1 MAKGGS
7 MKGHMQ
13 SHNNGSK
20 GRTYAVL
27 VLLAFGIAIFGV
39 LILHKLRERR
49 IFNLLVKDRE
59 TELIDLKLLLQKER
73 EHTKEAK
80 RKAEEMKSK
89 MQWLRTQKRDLESR
103 VMEMKSTISSLK
115 DEQRIIEVALEEKQD
130 EIKMLR
136 EKLTETNREDSQV
149 KLLSESLPR
158 KETENDLPVKVWSVS
173 ADDPSNPHINFT
185 TKAAGR
191 KEATGEETEELHES
205 IKRDDQKNSTEN
217 THRSADES
225 APKRDEGTRQGE
237 DSNTGEQESQELRTV
252 EEEVPG
258 NGSTIL
264 QTLDGKRETADNS
277 NAGENFLEEKRYNS
291 GHASAETVNHSG
303 QVQNQSKE
311 DGVVDATDWKEHG
324 TEIEGDQGN
333 FANSQGNSQEFG
345 RRYKS
350 WVKLEMKDD
359 HKSTDASRV
368 KPEHIRKTKG
378 KSRRII
384 AESKVTESDGN
395 TEKRSI
401 LSMRNRKFFKEI
413 QESET
418 NERLGGSKLEK
429 QEHKQEKSVDP
440 DSMNESGSQDHRIDS
455 SQDHR
460 IDRTYK
466 TQQFKD
472 LEEKFGHQIRFQPEQ
487 KPDMRRQRMQDDSSN
502 LDDAPP
508 RKTLPNPKKSAG
520 TEKGIREGRKSD
532 TNEMNGKG
540 QEREANNTESEMAH
554 SSQELPTKTAASM
567 INRVS
572 KETRNKI
579 SDETTQSQEVT
590 GISREHQEQKQAD
603 NLHNSSEHEIIA
615 ERDVKAD
622 DLQVENHQE
631 TEGEVDQS
639 SRISQ
644 EARYQELNSTARAE
658 KENNTIF
665 TDTEQRLDGNLHS
678 SSTHVKNAE
687 MTLEDNNLAA
697 ENNKETEDEDHSK
710 SSAANLEEEGEDM
723 D

>member
-13 SHNNGSK
+13 SHNNGSR

-27 VLLAFGIAIFGV
+27 VLLAFGVAIFGV

-73 EHTKEAK
+73 EHSKEAK
-80 RKAEEMKSK
+80 RKAVEIKSK

-103 VMEMKSTISSLK
+103 IMEMKSTISSLK
-115 DEQRIIEVALEEKQD
+115 DEQRIIEVALEERQD

-136 EKLTETNREDSQV
+136 EKLTETNPEDSQV
-149 KLLSESLPR
+149 KVISESSQQ
-158 KETENDLPVKVWSVS
+158 KEAENDLPVKVWSVS
-173 ADDPSNPHINFT
+173 ADDPSNPRINFT
-185 TKAAGR
+185 TKAVGR
-191 KEATGEETEELHES
+191 IEATEGETEELHES
-205 IKRDDQKNSTEN
+205 IKTDDQKNSTEN
-217 THRSADES
+217 IHRNADES
-225 APKRDEGTRQGE
+225 APKLDQATRQNE

-258 NGSTIL
+258 NGSTIV
-264 QTLDGKRETADNS
+264 QTLDGKRETADS
-277 NAGENFLEEKRYNS
+277 SKAGKNFLEEKRYDS
-291 GHASAETVNHSG
+291 GHASAETINHSG

-324 TEIEGDQGN
+324 TEIEGDQGS
-333 FANSQGNSQEFG
+333 FADSQSNRQESG

-368 KPEHIRKTKG
+368 KQEHIRKTKG
-378 KSRRII
+378 KSRRVI

-395 TEKRSI
+395 TAKRSI

-413 QESET
+413 QKSET
-418 NERLGGSKLEK
+418 NDTVGGSKLEK
-429 QEHKQEKSVDP
+429 EEHKQEKSVDP
-440 DSMNESGSQDHRIDS
+440 DSMNESGSQDHRIDMT
-455 SQDHR
+455 H
-460 IDRTYK
+460 K

-472 LEEKFGHQIRFQPEQ
+472 LEEKFGNQIRFQPEQ

-502 LDDAPP
+502 LDDASPC
-508 RKTLPNPKKSAG
+508 KTLPNPKKSAG
-520 TEKGIREGRKSD
+520 SEEGIREGRQSD

-540 QEREANNTESEMAH
+540 QEREANNSESEMAQ
-554 SSQELPTKTAASM
+554 SSQEVPTKTAASM

-572 KETRNKI
+572 KEARNKI
-579 SDETTQSQEVT
+579 SDETTQLQVT
-590 GISREHQEQKQAD
+590 GISRERQEQKQAD

-631 TEGEVDQS
+631 TEEEVDQS

-644 EARYQELNSTARAE
+644 EARYQKLNSTARAE
-658 KENNTIF
+658 NENNTIF
-665 TDTEQRLDGNLHS
+665 TDTEERLDGNIHS
-678 SSTHVKNAE
+678 SSTRVKNAE
-687 MTLEDNNLAA
+687 MTSEDNNLDA
-697 ENNKETEDEDHSK
+697 ENDKETEDEDHSK
-710 SSAANLEEEGEDM
+710 SSAANLEEEGKDM